1 MELNNIGERL
11 SELRMSRKESQS
23 QVAEL
28 TGINVKTYRSIEQG
42 RTFGRIDT
50 LTLLSEYFNV
60 SLDYLV
66 CGRLNIENEIFFRI
80 SGLSDENKKKIYRI
94 LEVVIETLEL

>member
-11 SELRMSRKESQS
+11 SKLRNSQKISQS
-23 QVAEL
+23 TISQL
-28 TGINVKTYRSIEQG
+28 TGISVKTYRSIEQG

-66 CGRLNIENEIFFRI
+66 CGRLNMENEIFFRI
-80 SGLSDENKKKIYRI
+80 F
-94 LEVVIETLEL
+94 EVVIEHG

>member
-11 SELRMSRKESQS
+11 SKLRNGRKISQS
-23 QVAEL
+23 QVAQL
-28 TGINVKTYRSIEQG
+28 IGISVKTYRSIEQG

-50 LTLLSEYFNV
+50 LILLSEYFNV

-66 CGRLNIENEIFFRI
+66 CGRLNIENEISFRI
-80 SGLSDENKKKIYRI
+80 SGLSDENKDKIYRI
-94 LEVVIETLEL
+94 LEVVIEVLE

>member
-50 LTLLSEYFNV
+50 LALLSEYFNV
-60 SLDYLV
+60 SLDYLA